1 MLQISE
7 NGVIWPFSPIFLF
20 IFAQNG
26 NKYVRESE
34 RSEKKIKNK
43 NKVDYCNEQ
52 LNINYQQKNH
62 QQNLTE
68 KFEESIRIYHRKS
81 SKILKLKIMFM
92 VSIIVRI

>member
-1 MLQISE
+1 M
-7 NGVIWPFSPIFLF
+7 
-20 IFAQNG
+20 
-26 NKYVRESE
+26 RESE